1 MREDWKHIH
10 DEYQP
15 RNQRSEWLG
24 AVIVAGLS
32 LGIGLMLGMALCGIG
47 L

>member
-1 MREDWKHIH
+1 MEDWKQQIR

-15 RNQRSEWLG
+15 RRSEWLG

-32 LGIGLMLGMALCGIG
+32 LGIGLMLGMSICEIPL
-47 L
+47 